1 MHRGRTIAVLA
12 LAVSGLLLGA
22 CAESASEEAPETHLA
37 AKVKEIK
44 GSNLKQ
50 VILSSV
56 ARNRLGL
63 TMAPITGLPGAAAI
77 PYGAVLY
84 DGHGRPWV
92 YVESAPLTYQR
103 KSIKIQDVTGDQ
115 VTLSD
120 GPAVGTRVVT
130 RGAAELF
137 GAEDEIGSEN
147 IEDR

>member
-1 MHRGRTIAVLA
+1 MHRRRTMAVLA
-12 LAVSGLLLGA
+12 ITVAGLLLGA
-22 CAESASEEAPETHLA
+22 CAENSPEDAPETHLA
-37 AKVKEIK
+37 ATVREIK
-44 GSNLKQ
+44 GTNLKQ
-50 VILSSV
+50 VTLSAS
-56 ARNRLGL
+56 ARNRVGL

-77 PYGAVLY
+77 PYAAVLY
-84 DGHGRPWV
+84 DGHGKPWV
-92 YVESAPLTYQR
+92 YVESSPLTYQR
-103 KSIKIQDVTGDQ
+103 KSIQIQDVTGDH